1 MLGYTSIHISS
12 SEIRHITLHL
22 FGFYVGKTDYFWDS
36 AQAFEFNLSHSVLQ
50 QSYFIKKLLNNR
62 VCLFSSNNINF
73 SYSVQQYS
81 CHLCLFRSNKIP
93 LIPIFSFLF
102 YLSLRIRAKNLV
114 TQALKGEVS

>member
-22 FGFYVGKTDYFWDS
+22 FGFYAGKTDYFWDS

-62 VCLFSSNNINF
+62 VCLFSSNKVTHTL
-73 SYSVQQYS
+73 S
-81 CHLCLFRSNKIP
+81 KI
-93 LIPIFSFLF
+93 LIFHTLSSSTPVIYA
-102 YLSLRIRAKNLV
+102 YLEATKYD
-114 TQALKGEVS
+114 